1 MGVLLVIYSVI
12 FVMATWLAY
21 GLRFDFVV
29 PLAHQ
34 TEIGRVWIWI
44 WVFKL
49 IALAVAGQFSSL
61 LSFFSLPDLRRLG
74 VALGV
79 VSAGVLGAWYVLE
92 VMKGMPRVVILLDG
106 ILSFLGLSMCR
117 LGFRLIRESS
127 GNGTSESA
135 GRRVGIVGAGEVGA
149 ALAREL
155 QTKETMVPVIFF
167 DDSDTKKGTQ
177 VHGIP
182 VTGSVE
188 VLREEAVLEL
198 DEVIIAMPSAPGQ
211 RVREVVA
218 LMDELG
224 IRCRTVPAMSQIAL
238 GEIVTNL
245 RPVEI
250 GDVLGREQVNL
261 ELDRLHDFF
270 AGKTVMVTGAGG
282 SIGSELC
289 RQLAGLKLGRL
300 VLVDRSEFG
309 LFEIESELK
318 GSVEVFPALV
328 DVQDEPAMDDLLEHH
343 PPAIVFHAAAL
354 KHVTMM
360 ERQPAVAIRNNVLA
374 THQLA
379 AQSEKHGVGHFI
391 LISTDKAVN
400 PTSVMGATKLIAE
413 QLIQGHALEKKGAT
427 RFITVRFGNVL
438 GSSGSVVP
446 IFQRQIE
453 QGGPV
458 TVTDPKATRF
468 FMSIPEAAGLVLRS
482 AAMGENGDRVIL
494 DMGEPV
500 SIVKLAEEMIRL
512 SGKTREE
519 VAIDFIGLAP
529 GEKLHELLHTGEEK
543 LTDTAHSKIKRIE
556 GAALTDGE
564 WDRLRDGLREISELN
579 RETAPSWL
587 KTLIPGF
594 DSD

>member
-413 QLIQGHALEKKGAT
+413 QLIQGHAFEKKGAT

-453 QGGPV
+453 QDGPV

-468 FMSIPEAAGLVLRS
+468 FMSIPEAAGLVLHS

>member
-328 DVQDEPAMDDLLEHH
+328 DVQDERAMDDLLERH

-413 QLIQGHALEKKGAT
+413 QLIQGHAFEKKGAT

-453 QGGPV
+453 QDGPV

-468 FMSIPEAAGLVLRS
+468 FMSIPEAAGLVLHS